1 MLIEFSVENFRSIRD
16 EVRLSLAATASR
28 ELRETHVVEPE
39 LVGSRKSV
47 PLVPSVA
54 VYGANA
60 SGKTNLLRAIG
71 AMREVVVRSARAVD
85 EPLPV
90 TPFKFDSVRREEP
103 TTFELV
109 CVADGVRYQYGFSA
123 KARAVIAEWLFA
135 WPRGRVQ
142 LWFERN
148 ADEGGGKHSFAFGS
162 KFVGD
167 KEVWRR
173 ATRPDAL
180 FLSTAIALNAVQL
193 QPLFRWFANKLH
205 VASFG
210 GWTPGFSL
218 DCCREGRDASV
229 LRFLQSTDIAVE
241 SLRVVEEKFSLE
253 MLPEDMPPRIREE
266 MLEDLEGST
275 VTDLRLGHP
284 ATDGGSVE
292 LELQEE
298 SDGTQKMFALAGPWI
313 DTLEKGHVVVIDE
326 LQDNLHP
333 LLVRHLVSLFHDPE
347 TNPKGAQLVFSTHD
361 TSILNQQTFRR
372 DQIWFC
378 ERNTRQE
385 TSLFPLNDFRPR
397 KGVENL
403 ERSYLAG
410 RYGALPFVR
419 TELTEAR

>member
-16 EVRLSLAATASR
+16 EVRLSLAATPSR
-28 ELRETHVVEPE
+28 ELRKTHVVEPE

-71 AMREVVVRSARAVD
+71 AMQEVVVGSRAVD
-85 EPLPV
+85 EALPV
-90 TPFKFDSVRREEP
+90 TPFKFDSVRSEEP

-123 KARAVIAEWLFA
+123 TAEAVTGEWLFA

-142 LWFERN
+142 LWFERTRDG
-148 ADEGGGKHSFAFGS
+148 AGEEEHFAFGS

-173 ATRPDAL
+173 ATRPNAL

-193 QPLFRWFANKLH
+193 QPLYRWFANSLH
-205 VASFG
+205 VAGFG
-210 GWTPGFSL
+210 GWSPGFSL
-218 DCCREGRDASV
+218 ACCREGRDASV
-229 LRFLQSTDIAVE
+229 LHFLQSADIAIE
-241 SLRVVEEKFSLE
+241 SLRVVEEKFSSE
-253 MLPEDMPPRIREE
+253 MLPAEMPPQLREE
-266 MLEDLEGST
+266 MMEDLAGST

-284 ATDGGSVE
+284 STDGGSIE

-298 SDGTQKMFALAGPWI
+298 SDGTQKMFALAGPWL
-313 DTLEKGHVVVIDE
+313 DTLENGHVVVIDE

-333 LLVRHLVSLFHDPE
+333 LLVRHLVGLFHDPE

-361 TSILNQQTFRR
+361 TSVLNQQTFRR

-378 ERNTRQE
+378 ERNAKQE
-385 TSLFPLNDFRPR
+385 TRLFPLNDFRPR

-410 RYGALPFVR
+410 RYGALPYVR
-419 TELTEAR
+419 AERSEAR